1 MNQPSSSPSEHRS
14 QAPEKLT
21 FAVLTVSDTR
31 TIESDKSGRLIVD
44 CMTEAGHTLA
54 SRAIVHDEPAEI
66 TAQAQQA
73 LRSEVD
79 VLLLTGGTGIS
90 HRDQTPEAIEP
101 LIEIPIPGFGELFRV
116 LSYEEIGPAAM
127 LSRAFGGRSGSTLV
141 FCLPGS
147 TGAVRLAMEK
157 LLIPELPHL
166 VFHAR

>member
-1 MNQPSSSPSEHRS
+1 MNPSHSSTEHRS
-14 QAPEKLT
+14 KAPKKLS
-21 FAVLTVSDTR
+21 FAVITVSDTR
-31 TIESDKSGRLIVD
+31 TIESDKSGRLIVE
-44 CMTEAGHTLA
+44 CMTEAGHGLA
-54 SRAIVHDEPAEI
+54 SRAIVRDEPVEIAEE
-66 TAQAQQA
+66 AKQV
-73 LRSEVD
+73 LSSKVD

-101 LIEIPIPGFGELFRV
+101 LIEVHIPGFGELFRT
-116 LSYEEIGPAAM
+116 LSYEDIGPAAM

>member
-1 MNQPSSSPSEHRS
+1 MNQPSSSAEHRS
-14 QAPEKLT
+14 KAPDVLQ

-31 TIESDKSGRLIVD
+31 TIGTDKSGLLIVEL
-44 CMTEAGHTLA
+44 MRAAGHELV
-54 SRAIVHDEPAEI
+54 SRAIVPDEPVEIAER
-66 TAQAQQA
+66 TKQA
-73 LRSEVD
+73 LSSQVD

-101 LIEIPIPGFGELFRV
+101 LIEVPIPGFGELFRM
-116 LSYEEIGPAAM
+116 LSYEEIGAAAM
-127 LSRAFGGRSGSTLV
+127 LSRAFGGRVGSTLV

-157 LLIPELPHL
+157 LLVPELPHL